1 MFPAPCVSVRKYIQ
15 TSKVVFLV
23 NFFSVLFICILH
35 HSTPQCYQSIIPLSS
50 PSPPHYLHLRI
61 TFFNALLCR
70 HRTRNRKLSSPW
82 GGYHKNICFYPKMIP
97 SNPPLQPSHLLC
109 FKHTVSHCVCLL
121 SLSLF
126 LISSWVRSW
135 SSISTTL
142 WQRTT
147 LSQERRQSHLR
158 LTIYNRMYEIYLQT
172 PLVSSFCKIV
182 FHPIQHAQLSI
193 LVLVIN

>member
-15 TSKVVFLV
+15 TSKAVFLV

-82 GGYHKNICFYPKMIP
+82 GGLPQKHLFLPQND
-97 SNPPLQPSHLLC
+97 PLQPTPPA
-109 FKHTVSHCVCLL
+109 FPP
-121 SLSLF
+121 SLF
-126 LISSWVRSW
+126 
-135 SSISTTL
+135 
-142 WQRTT
+142 
-147 LSQERRQSHLR
+147 
-158 LTIYNRMYEIYLQT
+158 QT
-172 PLVSSFCKIV
+172 HCFSLCMPAVSLFV
-182 FHPIQHAQLSI
+182 PHFQLSEELKQHLNHTMTENYAQPGKEAVTFAVDNLQQDVWNI
-193 LVLVIN
+193 FTNSSGVKFL

>member
-1 MFPAPCVSVRKYIQ
+1 MSVRKYIQ

-82 GGYHKNICFYPKMIP
+82 GGLPQKHLFLPQND
-97 SNPPLQPSHLLC
+97 PLQPTPPA
-109 FKHTVSHCVCLL
+109 FPP
-121 SLSLF
+121 SLF
-126 LISSWVRSW
+126 
-135 SSISTTL
+135 
-142 WQRTT
+142 
-147 LSQERRQSHLR
+147 
-158 LTIYNRMYEIYLQT
+158 QT
-172 PLVSSFCKIV
+172 HCFSLCMPAVSLFV
-182 FHPIQHAQLSI
+182 PHFQLSEE
-193 LVLVIN
+193 LKQHLNHTMTENYAQPGKEAVTFAVDNLQQDV